1 MYSSVVSSY
10 GGYDHEIMGEMGEQ
24 IMGTWLL
31 NMGA

>member
-1 MYSSVVSSY
+1 MNSSVVSSY
-10 GGYDHEIMGEMGEQ
+10 DGYDHEIMEEMGEQ